1 MRVFRAAGWFPRGMR
16 GDAAL
21 WIFSV
26 IYPRFSQGA
35 GSCSTDNSCAVS
47 RLGNSSAILIFHG
60 RAQTR
65 HKEAGSMNFAHDISL
80 DSSLGH
86 LPVPQLPAAQARP
99 ALHRIADVRK
109 RQGVSVRSAARRMHT
124 SIDQVRRQEE
134 PNCDLTLSELLRWQQ
149 ALEVPLGDLL
159 VESEAPLSEPVLTR
173 ARLLRIMKTVK
184 AIQET
189 ATSNSIQRFAAM
201 LEQQLIE
208 VMPELK
214 DVSAWHSVGQRR
226 SPNELGRTAE
236 RSLPDSIFGDYSS

>member
-1 MRVFRAAGWFPRGMR
+1 MNVAHEIQF
-16 GDAAL
+16 D
-21 WIFSV
+21 
-26 IYPRFSQGA
+26 
-35 GSCSTDNSCAVS
+35 ST
-47 RLGNSSAILIFHG
+47 
-60 RAQTR
+60 
-65 HKEAGSMNFAHDISL
+65 
-80 DSSLGH
+80 LGH
-86 LPVPQLPAAQARP
+86 LPVPQVPVASARP

-109 RQGVSVRSAARRMHT
+109 RQGVSVRSVARRMHT

-134 PNCDLTLSELLRWQQ
+134 PGCDLLLSELLRWQQ
-149 ALEVPLGDLL
+149 ALEVPLSDLL
-159 VESEAPLSEPVLTR
+159 VESESPLSEPILTR

-214 DVSAWHSVGQRR
+214 DVSAWHSIGQRR

-236 RSLPDSIFGDYSS
+236 RPLPDSLFGDYSS